1 MEKIWLG
8 LGSNLGDSETLIA
21 QACRALQASVS
32 GLRVSRLWRS
42 RARYVENQPDFLNA
56 VVSGHTSLE
65 PEILLE
71 EVHRIEA
78 ELGRDRSAS
87 VPKGART
94 MDIDILLYGERIIAR
109 DDLVIPHPGIRERKF
124 VLLPLLELDP
134 GLKDPVSGKPFLE
147 FLAGLPPQGI
157 YPAGPTVHIQDALR

>member
-8 LGSNLGDSETLIA
+8 LGSNLGDSESLMS
-21 QACRALQASVS
+21 QACQLLRTSVS

-42 RARYVENQPDFLNA
+42 RARYVEDQPDFLNA
-56 VVSGHTSLE
+56 VVSGHTLLE
-65 PEILLE
+65 PEALLE
-71 EVHRIEA
+71 ELHRIEA

-109 DDLVIPHPGIRERKF
+109 ENLVIPHPGMRERKF
-124 VLLPLLELDP
+124 VLLPLVELDP
-134 GLKDPVSGKPFLE
+134 GLKDPVSGRLFLE
-147 FLAGLPPQGI
+147 FLAALPPQGI
-157 YPAGPTVHIQDALR
+157 FPAGPPARYADTAR